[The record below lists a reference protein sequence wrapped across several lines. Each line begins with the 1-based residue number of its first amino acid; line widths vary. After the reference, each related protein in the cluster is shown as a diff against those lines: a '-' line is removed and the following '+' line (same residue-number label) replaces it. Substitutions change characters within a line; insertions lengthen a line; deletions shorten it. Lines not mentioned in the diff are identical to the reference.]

1 MATITLDGVS
11 RKTEEGVTIL
21 DDVSFHVAE
30 GELVVVVGPSG
41 SGKTSIIRIIA
52 GLDKL
57 SSGAV
62 FFDDV
67 DFTAVDTS
75 ERDVGIVFQE
85 HALFPTHTARGNVG
99 FPLKIRSMKTDD
111 IRKRVD
117 AEARALG
124 IEHIMERGPKQLS
137 AGHQQLVQMARAMVR
152 VPNVLLLDEPMAHL
166 DMPTRKRLRRD
177 FKELQRGYGVT
188 TVYATND
195 PAEAMF
201 MADRIVALEDG
212 RLRQIGRPDELYSRP
227 ADAHIAWLTGPI
239 SFLEAGVERDSDG
252 FWIVGD
258 GFRVRAW
265 PPELSRQVNRRVT
278 VGIRPEGLRLVDDSA
293 VRAVVDAPSFESGTP
308 VTRVRFGGGV
318 VAMGELAAVRGDEVG
333 VAFDSFLIFDDAE
346 RLVAAVG

>member
-1 MATITLDGVS
+1 LAAITLNGVS
-11 RKTEEGVTIL
+11 LKTKEGVTIL
-21 DDVSFHVAE
+21 DHVSFHVAE
-30 GELVVVVGPSG
+30 GELVVIVGPSG
-41 SGKTSIIRIIA
+41 SGKTSIIRAIA
-52 GLDKL
+52 GLDEV
-57 SSGAV
+57 SSGGV
-62 FFDDV
+62 LFDDE
-67 DFTAVDTS
+67 DFTTVKTA

-85 HALFPTHTARGNVG
+85 HALFPTQTARGNVG
-99 FPLKIRSMKTDD
+99 FPLKVRSMGSDD

-124 IEHIMERGPKQLS
+124 IEHIMERWPKQLS

-201 MADRIVALEDG
+201 MADRIVAIEDG
-212 RLRQIGRPDELYSRP
+212 RLQQVGPPEELYAHP
-227 ADAHIAWLTGPI
+227 ADARIAWLTGPI
-239 SFLEAGVERDSDG
+239 SFLDAEVERDSDG
-252 FWIVGD
+252 FWIVGE

-265 PPELSRQVNRRVT
+265 PPELSRQVNRRVK
-278 VGIRPEGLRLVDDSA
+278 VGIRPDGLRLVAESA

-308 VTRVRFGGGV
+308 VTRVRFGGGL
-318 VAMGELAAVRGDEVG
+318 VAMGELVAVRGDEVG
-333 VAFDSFLIFDDAE
+333 VSLDSFLIFDDSA